1 MSIGSRSTAT
11 VVVTLIVLTGCGAEA
26 SGNVSAGP
34 GGPGAVPVV
43 AVDNRFEPER
53 LDLPAGDEI
62 EVEVTNEGGTTH
74 DFTIEELDLS
84 TGPIEPGEVATAT
97 LTVPGGEI
105 TFVCSLHGGMEGS
118 VTGS

>member
-1 MSIGSRSTAT
+1 MLIGPRSTAA
-11 VVVTLIVLTGCGAEA
+11 VVVTFVVLTGCGAEA

-34 GGPGAVPVV
+34 GGPDALPVV

-53 LDLPAGDEI
+53 LELRAGDEV
-62 EVEVTNEGGTTH
+62 EVEITNEGGTTH
-74 DFTIEELDLS
+74 DFTIEGLDLS

-97 LTVPGGEI
+97 FTVPGGET
-105 TFVCSLHGGMEGS
+105 TFVCTLHGGMEGS